1 MQQFHDIFFT
11 PGSVESIQVD
21 YILGRVKFLFAEEQ
35 EEPGG
40 ATATTKIP
48 LEWLPEALHALQH
61 NEDWGVPGVT
71 ANATAKSPL
80 PHSPKFKLNQCV
92 MLRNIYQ
99 QWLMGQIRAI
109 VPGSNSYQIDVP
121 GFGKLWTRTEK
132 ELLPICNPRLLR
144 THDKVVLCDGDFKT
158 TIYVEGQI
166 EFLDVEADHCIIK
179 RLDGSRPYE
188 GSLDEIV
195 AKLPSP
201 PSR

>member
-21 YILGRVKFLFAEEQ
+21 YILGRVKFLFSGEE
-35 EEPGG
+35 
-40 ATATTKIP
+40 AAAVTKIP
-48 LEWLPEALHALQH
+48 LEWLPEALHALQR

-71 ANATAKSPL
+71 ATAATTKSPL
-80 PHSPKFKLNQCV
+80 PRSPKLKLNQCC

-109 VPGSNSYQIDVP
+109 VPGSDSYQIDVP

-144 THDKVVLCDGDFKT
+144 KHDKVILCDGDFKT

-166 EFLDVEADHCIIK
+166 EFLDAERDHCIVR

-201 PSR
+201 R

>member
-21 YILGRVKFLFAEEQ
+21 YILGRVKFLFSGEE
-35 EEPGG
+35 GVSG
-40 ATATTKIP
+40 VSAAVTKIP
-48 LEWLPEALHALQH
+48 LEWLPEALHALQR
-61 NEDWGVPGVT
+61 NEDWGVPGVST
-71 ANATAKSPL
+71 VAVKATPL
-80 PHSPKFKLNQCV
+80 PRSPKLKLNQCC

-109 VPGSNSYQIDVP
+109 VPGSDSYQIDVP

-144 THDKVVLCDGDFKT
+144 KYDKVILCDGDFKT

-166 EFLDVEADHCIIK
+166 EFLDVESDHCIVR
-179 RLDGSRPYE
+179 RLDGSRHYE

-195 AKLPSP
+195 AKLPS
-201 PSR
+201 SR